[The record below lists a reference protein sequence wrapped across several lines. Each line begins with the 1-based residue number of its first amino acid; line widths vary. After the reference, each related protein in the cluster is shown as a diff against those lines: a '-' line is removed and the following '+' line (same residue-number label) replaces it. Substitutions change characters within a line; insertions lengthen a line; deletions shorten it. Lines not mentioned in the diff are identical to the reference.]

1 MIKYVKD
8 ILIFQSTKKLN
19 LYNQNELEQIKK
31 ISIEVPKMRLVQLIY
46 QLSELQSR
54 IKWSNQKSVVFQAEM
69 IKLCAKPEEFTQV
82 QQVVYTTQAPAGV
95 SQTVQMPSSQAN
107 SVVVNNVQAN
117 NLRTNN
123 VQKNVSTRPE
133 IKIKASSEGIAKAWP
148 NILGSLKNN
157 GRIVLYTNLINT
169 QAKEI
174 NDMTVGI
181 EFSKG
186 LTPFGKTVLEKQENV
201 KELTKLV
208 SMACGKE
215 MHIKYIDTSN
225 AVATKL
231 TAEQNLQN
239 FANDA
244 NIPLNII
251 D

>member
-1 MIKYVKD
+1 M
-8 ILIFQSTKKLN
+8 
-19 LYNQNELEQIKK
+19 
-31 ISIEVPKMRLVQLIY
+31 
-46 QLSELQSR
+46 
-54 IKWSNQKSVVFQAEM
+54 
-69 IKLCAKPEEFTQV
+69 
-82 QQVVYTTQAPAGV
+82 VYTTQAPAGV

-181 EFSKG
+181 EF
-186 LTPFGKTVLEKQENV
+186 
-201 KELTKLV
+201 TK
-208 SMACGKE
+208 MG
-215 MHIKYIDTSN
+215 
-225 AVATKL
+225 
-231 TAEQNLQN
+231 
-239 FANDA
+239 
-244 NIPLNII
+244 
-251 D
+251 